1 MDYKP
6 TRRLC
11 PWDFPGKNTGV
22 GCQALL
28 QVIFLTPGL
37 NSSLLC
43 LLHCRQ
49 ILYHCATWEAPELL
63 DHKIALPLYY
73 EKCQGKQ
80 NFKASVMGR

>member
-1 MDYKP
+1 MGFSRQEYWSGLPFPPPGALP
-6 TRRLC
+6 T
-11 PWDFPGKNTGV
+11 
-22 GCQALL
+22 Q
-28 QVIFLTPGL
+28 GL